1 MLVEV
6 SVHANLK
13 NGMQSIFLMLAY
25 KTWYLINTSETQE
38 TQNHIVKLQ
47 QTCVCMIQTDTGEED
62 GSRQTCQRLSPE
74 PTASQSSS
82 TVYTHP
88 STLQRPGGCSCMDRD
103 TTPAQTW

>member
-38 TQNHIVKLQ
+38 TQNHIVKLK
-47 QTCVCMIQTDTGEED
+47 
-62 GSRQTCQRLSPE
+62 
-74 PTASQSSS
+74 
-82 TVYTHP
+82 
-88 STLQRPGGCSCMDRD
+88 
-103 TTPAQTW
+103 